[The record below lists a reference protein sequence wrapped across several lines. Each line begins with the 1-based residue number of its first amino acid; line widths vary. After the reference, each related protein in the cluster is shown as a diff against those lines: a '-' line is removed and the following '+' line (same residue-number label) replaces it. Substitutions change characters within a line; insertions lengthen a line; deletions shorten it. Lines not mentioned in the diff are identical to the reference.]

1 MKISAVKV
9 AKLDVA
15 MHHAIKT
22 PIGEIAAARNVVVCI
37 ETECG
42 LVGWGETSPM
52 AAITFDSQASAY
64 ALGIEMAP
72 LLLGQ
77 SPIEIE
83 NCLALLRRY
92 CARSSVLCA
101 FDLALYDLAAQAAG
115 MPLYAYLGGGKR
127 ALVTDHTIGNQDT
140 VAATVARANELVAA
154 GFDTIKLKTGRPGTL
169 DLEHLSAVRE
179 AVGPDVA
186 LRIDCNQGWD
196 YPQALRL
203 LPKLAELGV
212 EYLEQP
218 FPVWDVDSF
227 SRLRAQGVLPV
238 CADESV
244 FNHHDAMRLVRAEAV
259 DYLNIKLVKSGGVN
273 TALKI
278 NSVAEAAGI
287 RCMIGCF
294 GESRLGLTAA
304 AHLAMARPNIHFIDL
319 DSALHFSSDPVIG
332 GLSYGKGGDISFTG
346 DDFTG
351 LGAAFD
357 PSALTDVFEVSS

>member
-9 AKLDVA
+9 SKLDVE
-15 MHHAIKT
+15 MHQAIKT
-22 PIGEIAAARNVVVCI
+22 PIGEISAARNVVVCI
-37 ETECG
+37 ETSCG

-52 AAITFDSQASAY
+52 AAITYDSQASAY
-64 ALGIEMAP
+64 ALGTEMAP

-77 SPIEIE
+77 SPVALES
-83 NCLALLRRY
+83 CLALLRRY
-92 CARSSVLCA
+92 CSRSSILCA
-101 FDLALYDLAAQAAG
+101 FDMALYDLAAQAAG
-115 MPLYAYLGGGKR
+115 MPLYSYLGGGAR
-127 ALVTDHTIGNQDT
+127 ALRTDHTIGNQETVDET
-140 VAATVARANELVAA
+140 VAMALHLVESD
-154 GFDTIKLKTGRPGTL
+154 FDTIKLKTGRPGTL
-169 DLEHLSAVRE
+169 DLEHLSAVRA
-179 AVGPDVA
+179 AVGPDIS

-203 LPKLAELGV
+203 LPALAELGV

-227 SRLRAQGVLPV
+227 ARLRARGVLPL

-244 FNHHDAMRLVRAEAV
+244 FTHTDAMRLLRADAV
-259 DYLNIKLVKSGGVN
+259 DYLNIKLVKSGGLN

-278 NSVAEAAGI
+278 NSVAEAAGV

-319 DSALHFSSDPVIG
+319 DSALHFSADPVIG
-332 GLSYGKGGDISFTG
+332 GLTYGRGGEISLG
-346 DDFTG
+346 SGIG
-351 LGAAFD
+351 LGASLE
-357 PSALTDVFEVSS
+357 PGALTDMFEVSS